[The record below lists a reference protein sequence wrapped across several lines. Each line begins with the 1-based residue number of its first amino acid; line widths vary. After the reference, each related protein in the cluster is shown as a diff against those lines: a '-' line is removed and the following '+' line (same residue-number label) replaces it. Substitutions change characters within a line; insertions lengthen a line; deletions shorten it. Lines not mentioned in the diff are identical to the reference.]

1 MKNRDELFD
10 SRGCR
15 LPPAAW
21 SNILI
26 KSSEII
32 MEYFLHALYELHKA
46 FVVGCR

>member
-10 SRGCR
+10 SRGYR
-15 LPPAAW
+15 LPTAVW